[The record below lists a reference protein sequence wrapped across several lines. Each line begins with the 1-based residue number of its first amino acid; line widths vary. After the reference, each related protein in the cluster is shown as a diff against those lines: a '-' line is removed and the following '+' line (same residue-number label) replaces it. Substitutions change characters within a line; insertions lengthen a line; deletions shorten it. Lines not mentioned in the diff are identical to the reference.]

1 MWYRLLFLL
10 IISPACGDASTL
22 FANRMP
28 QAFAGFDQTIAQ
40 GSSLTLD
47 GSRSFDPDDNGLIY
61 RWSLV
66 RQIEGVSLSSTTGAQ
81 VELIADASAQ
91 GSVTIALEVND
102 GPGWSWPDWV
112 TIRVVPEMNLARPTA
127 NAGANRHM
135 RMDEPVILDGGASR
149 GNIDTYRWVHLLSPA
164 QDRRAIDDGITALIS
179 DLEPGLHVF
188 GLSVASADR
197 WSIMD
202 CLSIYVS
209 NQNQQE
215 PFPSIDIEEQTTSA
229 VTLLATSTSDVVWSL
244 ISGPNGESNQLEG
257 TGDNRTR
264 LEYRS
269 DVNGMHLFAATL
281 SNGLSDWIAVE
292 LENNP

>member
-1 MWYRLLFLL
+1 MVC
-10 IISPACGDASTL
+10 SACGDAGTL

-40 GSSLTLD
+40 GTSLTLD
-47 GSRSFDPDDNGLIY
+47 GSRSFDPDDNGLTY
-61 RWSLV
+61 RWSIV
-66 RQIEGVSLSSTTGAQ
+66 HAIDGVALSGTTGAQ
-81 VELIADASAQ
+81 VELSTEANVR
-91 GSVTIALEVND
+91 GTVVVALEVND

-112 TIRVVPEMNLARPTA
+112 SIRVVPATTLTRPTA

-135 RMDEPVILDGGASR
+135 RSGEPIILDGGASL
-149 GNIDTYRWVHLLSPA
+149 GIVETYRWVHLLSPA
-164 QDRRAIDDGITALIS
+164 QDRRVIDDGVTALIS

-188 GLSVASADR
+188 GLSVARAGR
-197 WSIMD
+197 WSVMD
-202 CLSIYVS
+202 CVSVYVS
-209 NQNQQE
+209 NQNQQGV
-215 PFPSIDIEEQTTSA
+215 FPVVEIEEQTGSL
-229 VTLLATSTSDVVWSL
+229 VTLSATSTTDVIWSL
-244 ISGPNGESNQLEG
+244 ISSPNGESNQLEG

-264 LEYRS
+264 LEYRA

>member
-10 IISPACGDASTL
+10 LIGSACGDAGTL

-40 GSSLTLD
+40 GTSLTLD
-47 GSRSFDPDDNGLIY
+47 GSRSFDPDDNGLTY
-61 RWSLV
+61 RWSIA
-66 RQIEGVSLSSTTGAQ
+66 RAIDGVALSGTTGAQ
-81 VELIADASAQ
+81 VELTTEANVQ
-91 GSVTIALEVND
+91 GTVVVALEVND

-112 TIRVVPEMNLARPTA
+112 SIRVVPAATLTRPTA

-135 RMDEPVILDGGASR
+135 RTGEPVILDGGASL
-149 GNIDTYRWVHLLSPA
+149 GTVETYRWVHLLSPA
-164 QDRRAIDDGITALIS
+164 QDRRVIDDGVTALIS

-188 GLSVASADR
+188 GLSVETAGR
-197 WSIMD
+197 WSVMD
-202 CLSIYVS
+202 CISVSVS
-209 NQNQQE
+209 NQEQQGV
-215 PFPSIDIEEQTTSA
+215 FPVVEVEEQTASS
-229 VTLLATSTSDVVWSL
+229 VTLSATASTDVMWSL
-244 ISGPNGESNQLEG
+244 ISSPNGESNQLEG

-264 LEYRS
+264 LEYRA

>member
-1 MWYRLLFLL
+1 MWYRVLFLMM
-10 IISPACGDASTL
+10 ITSACGDSSTL
-22 FANRMP
+22 FANRQP

-66 RQIEGVSLSSTTGAQ
+66 RQLEGVSLSSKTGAQ
-81 VELIADASAQ
+81 VEVITDPETQ
-91 GSVTIALEVND
+91 GTVTIALEVND

-112 TIRVVPEMNLARPTA
+112 NIRIVPAVNLARPTA
-127 NAGANRHM
+127 NAGSNRHM
-135 RMDEPVILDGGASR
+135 RSGEPVILDGGGSQ
-149 GNIDTYRWVHLLSPA
+149 GNIDTYRWVHLFSPA
-164 QDRRAIDDGITALIS
+164 QDRRAIDDGVTALIS

-202 CLSIYVS
+202 CVSIYVS
-209 NQNQQE
+209 NQNQQD
-215 PFPSIDIEEQTTSA
+215 PFPSIGIEEQTERS
-229 VTLLATSTSDVVWSL
+229 VTLLANSTSSVVWSL

-292 LENNP
+292 LENTQ